1 MHEQEKH
8 FECVFFI
15 LEAKYN
21 QLVGILDPANDDDD
35 DDDDDHDDI
44 DIDNDD
50 HIVPYIYRG
59 WLRTVVAVIYIY
71 QGCHQDFKLPDKY
84 NK

>member
-50 HIVPYIYRG
+50 HIVPYLLISIEGDYG
-59 WLRTVVAVIYIY
+59 LLWQLYIY
-71 QGCHQDFKLPDKY
+71 TYPNSHLKSRS
-84 NK
+84 

>member
-21 QLVGILDPANDDDD
+21 QLVGILYPANDDDD
-35 DDDDDHDDI
+35 DDHNDI

-50 HIVPYIYRG
+50 HIVPYIY
-59 WLRTVVAVIYIY
+59 YIEGDY
-71 QGCHQDFKLPDKY
+71 GLLWQLYTYPNSHLKSRS
-84 NK
+84 